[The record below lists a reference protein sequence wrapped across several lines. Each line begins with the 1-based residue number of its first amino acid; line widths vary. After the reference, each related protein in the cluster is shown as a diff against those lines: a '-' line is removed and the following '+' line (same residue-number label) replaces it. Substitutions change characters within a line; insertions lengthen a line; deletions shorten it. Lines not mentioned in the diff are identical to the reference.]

1 MVCEIHHPRVRICY
15 RLGKFVIKS
24 RQTRNLV
31 VFFEP
36 RKVNAN
42 YVRDIEFENTNRSV
56 NNKFYVRVMASNM
69 DPHHIIYH
77 SLFYKFTPVHYNDK
91 AAAVDGNKDAIHDLS
106 FVDKDLQNEPALD
119 FGSIT
124 ENSPSLRCLEL
135 ENVTDKPISLQLNV
149 SRPEEMDLYIQN
161 DAISGRSGS
170 FTLSEDSTLN
180 ASGRPASSSTA
191 SRNQSFFNRRRSQS
205 ISLVASAAS
214 SGVSPMQP
222 LGSSPP
228 TLSTR
233 PLESALASPTAGSSD
248 PSVTNSWGMAALA
261 KAFHAPRLLTYS
273 GMSSVEEET
282 VVAETA
288 ERIQQLERA
297 VESRMLLPIKGETIV
312 LRARS
317 KLLVGLV
324 LNSRPTGGNGK
335 LRNLSGSI
343 RVRLLN
349 LDEEAKEELR
359 DVHRWGFRSEY
370 STVND
375 KQEPDFENVPDRA
388 IPMRARVAKSIMS
401 FTQRHFNFG
410 VMRLPVNHR
419 LRRTLILNNESAV
432 PLLYEITTT
441 RSIASSFINLFTNRR
456 GMIPAFGQKKVEFEF
471 VPTLPG
477 NVKETLTIVN
487 IANRAAS
494 KSVIVK
500 AQVVRPWRF
509 SILDINNY
517 DTETELNASLHRL
530 SLKDLHLLSTAK
542 KAPALLF
549 TLNAT
554 PKLAV
559 KNIQER
565 TRVYMLRWGGKGS
578 CRGIKGIMPEFKF
591 TVEGK
596 LWEYLWSAIP

>member
-1 MVCEIHHPRVRICY
+1 M
-15 RLGKFVIKS
+15 IKS
-24 RQTRNLV
+24 RQTQNLM

-42 YVRDIEFENTNRSV
+42 YVRDIAFENTNRRV

-77 SLFYKFTPVHYNDK
+77 SLFYKFTPVHFASSSTNI
-91 AAAVDGNKDAIHDLS
+91 DGTKRETDVVKDLS

-135 ENVTDKPISLQLNV
+135 ENVTDKPVSLQLNV
-149 SRPEEMDLYIQN
+149 SRVDEMDLYIENESRNGQL
-161 DAISGRSGS
+161 GP
-170 FTLSEDSTLN
+170 L
-180 ASGRPASSSTA
+180 ASSKEDLYHNPIAKTSSL
-191 SRNQSFFNRRRSQS
+191 SRSQPFLNRRRSQS
-205 ISLVASAAS
+205 ISIVTAAVS

-233 PLESALASPTAGSSD
+233 PFETALLSPGPGGSETSANGWGLEALA
-248 PSVTNSWGMAALA
+248 L
-261 KAFHAPRLLTYS
+261 AFHGPRFLTYS
-273 GMSSVEEET
+273 GMSSLEEET
-282 VVAETA
+282 VVMQTA
-288 ERIQQLERA
+288 ERIKRLEAA
-297 VESRMLLPIKGETIV
+297 VESGVLVPIKGKTIV

-317 KLLVGLV
+317 KLIVGLV
-324 LNSRPTGGNGK
+324 LNSKPTDGNGK
-335 LRNLSGSI
+335 LRNFGGSI
-343 RVRLLN
+343 SVRLLD

-370 STVND
+370 STMNE

-441 RSIASSFINLFTNRR
+441 RSIASSFINLFTNRI
-456 GMIPAFGQKKVEFEF
+456 GMIPAFGLKKVEFEF

-477 NVKETLTIVN
+477 NVRETLTIVN
-487 IANRAAS
+487 IANKAAS

-509 SILDINNY
+509 SIVNTKNY
-517 DTETELNASLHRL
+517 DTAADLFAHLH
-530 SLKDLHLLSTAK
+530 
-542 KAPALLF
+542 
-549 TLNAT
+549 TLNLAEMQQLVSAKVAPCLVFTRGST
-554 PKLAV
+554 PQLAV

-565 TRVYMLRWGGKGS
+565 TRVYMLRWAGKGS
-578 CRGIKGIMPEFKF
+578 CAALKDVVPEFKF
-591 TVEGK
+591 TIEGK
-596 LWEYLWSAIP
+596 I